1 MNHINTF
8 SQNWCVREI
17 ALVGSFSIIIANRQ
31 STTKIT
37 LKSNTTIITTTMPA
51 QEAINATQRQGSA
64 TCR

>member
-1 MNHINTF
+1 
-8 SQNWCVREI
+8 VREI
-17 ALVGSFSIIIANRQ
+17 ALVGSFPIIIANRQ

-64 TCR
+64 ICR